1 MIFIGEGGGVVEG
14 GVFYDFRGGLAY
26 SVISH
31 EYFF

>member
-1 MIFIGEGGGVVEG
+1 MIFIGGWGDVVEG

-26 SVISH
+26 SVISR